1 MLDYFQ
7 KYYHNAAMFPTI
19 LSPKIICVNVIRVS
33 LLLCLFWYLFCLFSP
48 PDQGS
53 VVCHISFPAGTGIR
67 TLATELKAGGA
78 IRSSWHFVLMT
89 RLRGDAHRLKAGEY
103 RFSDDMTPDKI
114 LNKIVSGEVNYRK
127 FTLPEGYSVYQA
139 AEMLEQKGYFKK
151 DTFLE
156 KCRDRAVLQ
165 RFGLKESSAEGYLYP
180 ATYNLSRNESE
191 EQLLQQ
197 MIGQFNKAYA
207 AIGEV
212 AGFRHE
218 VVTLASM
225 IEKEAVSPKEKPLIS
240 SVFHNRLRIGM
251 PLQSDPTA
259 VYGVRAFSGRVSKA
273 DIRRPSPYNTYLNKG
288 LPPGPIGNPGMDAI
302 RAAIN
307 PAKTDFLYFV
317 ARQDGTHQFSRNLAE
332 HNRAVVRYL
341 R

>member
-1 MLDYFQ
+1 
-7 KYYHNAAMFPTI
+7 MFPAI
-19 LSPKIICVNVIRVS
+19 LSPKVIFVTAVRIS
-33 LLLCLFWYLFCLFSP
+33 LLTCLFWYLFCLFMSP
-48 PDQGS
+48 GQGS
-53 VVCHISFPAGTGIR
+53 VVSDISFPPGSGIR
-67 TLATELKAGGA
+67 RLATELKAGGV

-103 RFSDDMTPDKI
+103 RFSDDMTPDRI
-114 LNKIVSGEVNYRK
+114 LNKIVAGEVDYRK

-139 AEMLEQKGYFKK
+139 AELLEQKGYFKK
-151 DTFLE
+151 DVFLE
-156 KCRDRAVLQ
+156 KCRDRALLM
-165 RFGLKESSAEGYLYP
+165 RLGIKEASAEGYLYP
-180 ATYNLSRNESE
+180 ATYNLSRDGSE

-197 MIGQFNKAYA
+197 MIGQFNRAYE

-212 AGFRHE
+212 EGVRRLSRHE

-225 IEKEAVSPKEKPLIS
+225 IEKEAVSPEEKPLIS
-240 SVFHNRLRIGM
+240 SVFHNRMRIGM

-273 DIRRPSPYNTYLNKG
+273 DIQRPSPYNTYLNKG
-288 LPPGPIGNPGMDAI
+288 LPPGPIGNPGRDAVQ
-302 RAAIN
+302 AAMN

-341 R
+341 K

>member
-1 MLDYFQ
+1 
-7 KYYHNAAMFPTI
+7 MFPAI
-19 LSPKIICVNVIRVS
+19 LSPKAIFVNAVRIS
-33 LLLCLFWYLFCLFSP
+33 LLTCLFWYLFCLFMSP
-48 PDQGS
+48 GQGS
-53 VVCHISFPAGTGIR
+53 VVSDISFPPGSGIR
-67 TLATELKAGGA
+67 RLATELKAGGV

-103 RFSDDMTPDKI
+103 RFSDDMTPDRI
-114 LNKIVSGEVNYRK
+114 LNKIVAGEVDYRK

-139 AEMLEQKGYFKK
+139 AELLEQKGYFKK
-151 DTFLE
+151 DVFLE
-156 KCRDRAVLQ
+156 KCRDRALLM
-165 RFGLKESSAEGYLYP
+165 RLGIKEASAEGYLYP
-180 ATYNLSRNESE
+180 ATYNLSRDGSE

-197 MIGQFNKAYA
+197 MIGQFNRAYE

-212 AGFRHE
+212 EGVRRLSRHE

-225 IEKEAVSPKEKPLIS
+225 IEKEAVSPEEKPLIS
-240 SVFHNRLRIGM
+240 SVFHNRMRIGM

-273 DIRRPSPYNTYLNKG
+273 DIQRPSPYNTYLNKG
-288 LPPGPIGNPGMDAI
+288 LPPGPIGNPGRDAVQ
-302 RAAIN
+302 AAMN

-341 R
+341 K